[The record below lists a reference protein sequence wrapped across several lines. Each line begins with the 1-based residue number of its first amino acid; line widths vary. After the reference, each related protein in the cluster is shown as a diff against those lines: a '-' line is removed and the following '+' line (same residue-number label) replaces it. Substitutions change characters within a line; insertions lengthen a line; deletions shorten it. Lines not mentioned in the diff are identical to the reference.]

1 VAALTGAD
9 DADGDG
15 LGGPLVAIN
24 ITPFVDVA
32 LVLLII
38 FMATSSALAGAAL
51 EVELPQAASG
61 GEAVETTVALALS
74 REGKLFLNGEES
86 DHARVAAYCREAAA
100 RNPKVQALIAADG
113 AARHRE
119 VVRLIDVVKLNG
131 VSSFALNIDPTALAG
146 AP

>member
-1 VAALTGAD
+1 MAASTGPD
-9 DADGDG
+9 SSGTDG
-15 LGGPLVAIN
+15 LGEPLVAIN

-38 FMATSSALAGAAL
+38 FMATSSALVNAAI

-61 GEAVETTVALALS
+61 GEAVETTVALVLS

-86 DHARVAAYCREAAA
+86 DHARVAAHCREASAQ
-100 RNPKVQALIAADG
+100 NPKLQAIIAADG